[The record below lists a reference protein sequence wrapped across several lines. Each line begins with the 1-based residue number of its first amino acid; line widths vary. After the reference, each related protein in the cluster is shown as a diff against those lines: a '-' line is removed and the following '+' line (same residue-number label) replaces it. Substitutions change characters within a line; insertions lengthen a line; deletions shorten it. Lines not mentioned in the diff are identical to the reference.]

1 MAKPL
6 KAKATLSSVEEFL
19 YELGPVRGETITFK
33 GIEFQVTKF
42 ERARPGHNGPTLEI
56 NFEYPGSKSALNRF
70 KAAIFKELFEYFNKI
85 DLQTKDYGPYKALYI
100 LADRAYVYLEPKN
113 TSGKGKGTVP
123 ANIHEK
129 GTTIVFTRALSRKK
143 PFKTEEDLITDKEI
157 QKELKK
163 IFGTKYG
170 HRLPD
175 WLHSFY
181 EQQRAALIEYSGP
194 EWEEFVYGNGSFV
207 DFFEK
212 HMDKL
217 HRDLDPEVKVGRY
230 EKWNPSDIWA
240 VKKGKMQ
247 EIKNKLR
254 SQIGKQTVLLELNAT
269 LVNLMEE
276 NELVGISLKKI
287 AEKSSGNIKLYN
299 VDTSDKLR
307 ALKSYAHI
315 ELYGMNDISFEPD
328 NILILKSVTTYIRI
342 GPGGKYFIDITRS
355 GKNLSFNSQIRGT
368 AAQGGQAPIDL
379 VVKMLKGNTFNKNN
393 IAYPQDADSFEKDKD
408 KYEKMYKVVSK
419 YASSRSQKMNVN
431 DWMQGLMD
439 LYRRDSRDA
448 IVTLMQL
455 SFWHDAL
462 INHANNPE
470 FWTDLLYYGM
480 KVTSKG
486 LFAPHAKIS

>member
-6 KAKATLSSVEEFL
+6 KPKATLSSVEDFL
-19 YELGPVRGETITFK
+19 YELGPVKGDTITFK
-33 GIEFQVTKF
+33 GIQFEVSKF
-42 ERARPGHNGPTLEI
+42 ERKRPPTLEI
-56 NFEYPGSKSALNRF
+56 SFEYPGSKSALNSF
-70 KAAIFKELFEYFNKI
+70 KSAIFKAVRGHFGTV
-85 DLQTKDYGPYKALYI
+85 DVQTKKYGSYEALYI
-100 LADRAYVYLEPKN
+100 LSDKAFLYLEPQN
-113 TSGKGKGTVP
+113 ISGKGTGTVP

-129 GTTIVFTRALSRKK
+129 GTAIVFTRALSSKK
-143 PFKTEEDLITDKEI
+143 PFKSEDDLKNDAKMQT
-157 QKELKK
+157 ELKK

-170 HRLPD
+170 HRLSD

-194 EWEEFVYGNGSFV
+194 QWEEFVYGNGSFV

-217 HRDLDPEVKVGRY
+217 HRDLEPEVKVGRY

-240 VKKGKMQ
+240 VKRGKME
-247 EIKNKLR
+247 EIKTMLKKE
-254 SQIGKQTVLLELNAT
+254 IGKQTVLVELNAI
-269 LVNLMEE
+269 LVNLMED
-276 NELVGISLKKI
+276 NDLVGISLKKI
-287 AEKSSGNIKLYN
+287 DAKSSGNIKLYN
-299 VDTSDKLR
+299 VDTSDKLK

-315 ELYGMNDISFEPD
+315 ELYDMNDISFEPD

-342 GPGGKYFIDITRS
+342 GPGGKYFIDVTRS

-379 VVKMLKGNTFNKNN
+379 VVKMLNGNTFNKNN
-393 IAYPQDADSFEKDKD
+393 SAYPQDVDSFEKEVGDYK
-408 KYEKMYKVVSK
+408 KMYKVVSK
-419 YASSRSQKMNVN
+419 YASSNSQKMNIDSWIDGVKN
-431 DWMQGLMD
+431 
-439 LYRRDSRDA
+439 LYKKDSRNA

-462 INHANNPE
+462 MNHAKNPE

-486 LFAPHAKIS
+486 MFAPHAKIS

>member
-6 KAKATLSSVEEFL
+6 KPKATLSSVEDFL
-19 YELGPVRGETITFK
+19 YELGPVRGDTITFK
-33 GIEFQVTKF
+33 GIQFQVSKF
-42 ERARPGHNGPTLEI
+42 ERKRPATLEI
-56 NFEYPGSKSALNRF
+56 NFEYPGSKSALNAF
-70 KAAIFKELFEYFNKI
+70 KASIFKELLGHFDKV
-85 DLQTKDYGPYKALYI
+85 DLQKRDFGAYKALYI
-100 LADRAYVYLEPKN
+100 LADKAFLYFEPKN
-113 TSGKGKGTVP
+113 TSGKGTGTVP

-129 GTTIVFTRALSRKK
+129 GTAAVFSKALSSRQ
-143 PFKTEEDLITDKEI
+143 PFKSEDDLIKDDQM

-170 HRLPD
+170 HRLSD

-194 EWEEFVYGNGSFV
+194 QWEEFVYGNGSFV

-247 EIKNKLR
+247 EIKKKLT
-254 SQIGKQTVLLELNAT
+254 SQIGKQTVLLELNAM
-269 LVNLMEE
+269 LVNLMED
-276 NELVGISLKKI
+276 NDLVGISLKKI

-299 VDTSDKLR
+299 VDTSDKLK

-315 ELYGMNDISFEPD
+315 ELYDMNDISFEPD

-379 VVKMLKGNTFNKNN
+379 VLKMLNGNTFDKSNT
-393 IAYPQDADSFEKDKD
+393 AYPQDAYSFAEDVS
-408 KYEKMYKVVSK
+408 KYEKMYKVVSR
-419 YASSRSQKMNVN
+419 YASSGSQKMKID
-431 DWMQGLMD
+431 DWVEGVKT
-439 LYRRDSRDA
+439 LYKTDSRNA

-462 INHANNPE
+462 KNHANNAE

-486 LFAPHAKIS
+486 MFAPHAKIS

>member
-6 KAKATLSSVEEFL
+6 KPKATLSSVEDFL
-19 YELGPVRGETITFK
+19 YELGPVRGDTITFK
-33 GIEFQVTKF
+33 GIQFQVSKF
-42 ERARPGHNGPTLEI
+42 ERKRPATLEI
-56 NFEYPGSKSALNRF
+56 NFEYPGSKSALNAF
-70 KAAIFKELFEYFNKI
+70 KASIFKELLGHFDKV
-85 DLQTKDYGPYKALYI
+85 DLQKRDFGAYKALYI
-100 LADRAYVYLEPKN
+100 LADKAFLYFEPKN
-113 TSGKGKGTVP
+113 TSGKGTGTVP

-129 GTTIVFTRALSRKK
+129 GTAAVFSKALSSRQ
-143 PFKTEEDLITDKEI
+143 PFKSEDDLIKDDQM

-194 EWEEFVYGNGSFV
+194 QWEEFVYGNGSFV

-240 VKKGKMQ
+240 VKKGKME
-247 EIKNKLR
+247 EIKNKLK
-254 SQIGKQTVLLELNAT
+254 SQIGKQTVLVELNAM
-269 LVNLMEE
+269 LVNLMED
-276 NELVGISLKKI
+276 NDLVGISLKKI
-287 AEKSSGNIKLYN
+287 DAKSSGSIKLFN

-307 ALKSYAHI
+307 ALKSYAHV
-315 ELYGMNDISFEPD
+315 ELYDMDDISFEPD
-328 NILILKSVTTYIRI
+328 NILILKSVTTYVRI
-342 GPGGKYFIDITRS
+342 GPGSKYFIDITRS
-355 GKNLSFNSQIRGT
+355 GKNLSFNSQIKGT

-379 VVKMLKGNTFNKNN
+379 VVKMVGGNNFNKSNT
-393 IAYPQDADSFEKDKD
+393 AYPQDADSFEKDVS

-419 YASSRSQKMNVN
+419 YASSRSQKMSIN
-431 DWMQGLMD
+431 DWVEGVKGL
-439 LYRRDSRDA
+439 YEKDSRNA

-462 INHANNPE
+462 TNHANDPE

>member
-6 KAKATLSSVEEFL
+6 KPKSTVDTVEDFL
-19 YELGPVRGETITFK
+19 YELGPVRGEKVTFK
-33 GIEFQVTKF
+33 GIEFEVAKSQRKN
-42 ERARPGHNGPTLEI
+42 PPTLEI
-56 NFEYPGSKSALNRF
+56 IFEYPGSKSALNTF
-70 KAAIFKELFEYFNKI
+70 KAAIFKAVRGYFGSVDVQVRKYGSYEALKI
-85 DLQTKDYGPYKALYI
+85 LSDGSFLY
-100 LADRAYVYLEPKN
+100 LAPQN
-113 TSGKGKGTVP
+113 ISGKAKGTVP
-123 ANIHEK
+123 PQIHER
-129 GTTIVFTRALSRKK
+129 GTAAVFTRALSSKK
-143 PFKTEEDLITDKEI
+143 PFTSEDDLIKDADI

-163 IFGTKYG
+163 IFGAKYG

-194 EWEEFVYGNGSFV
+194 QWEEFVYGNGSFV

-240 VKKGKMQ
+240 VKRGKME
-247 EIKNKLR
+247 EIKNKLK
-254 SQIGKQTVLLELNAT
+254 SQIGKQTVLVELNAM
-269 LVNLMEE
+269 LVNLMED
-276 NELVGISLKKI
+276 NDLVGISLKKI
-287 AEKSSGNIKLYN
+287 DAKSSGKIKLFN
-299 VDTSDKLR
+299 VDTSDKLK

-315 ELYGMNDISFEPD
+315 ELYDMSDISFEPD

-355 GKNLSFNSQIRGT
+355 GKNLSVNSQIRGT

-379 VVKMLKGNTFNKNN
+379 VVKMLNGNTFNKNN
-393 IAYPQDADSFEKDKD
+393 SAYPQDADSFEKKAGD
-408 KYEKMYKVVSK
+408 YEKMYKVVSK
-419 YASSRSQKMNVN
+419 YASSQSQKLKFN
-431 DWMQGLMD
+431 DWKERLVN
-439 LYRRDSRDA
+439 LYDKDSRNA

-455 SFWHDAL
+455 SFWNDAL
-462 INHANNPE
+462 LKHAKDPE

-486 LFAPHAKIS
+486 MFAPHAKIS

>member
-1 MAKPL
+1 MRKPL
-6 KAKATLSSVEEFL
+6 KAKATLSSVEDFL

-33 GIEFQVTKF
+33 GTEFQVTKF

-56 NFEYPGSKSALNRF
+56 NFEYPGSKAALNRF
-70 KAAIFKELFEYFNKI
+70 KAAIFKELFEYFNDT
-85 DLQTKDYGPYKALYI
+85 DLQKRDYGAYKALYI
-100 LADRAYVYLEPKN
+100 LADNAYVYLEPKN

-129 GTTIVFTRALSRKK
+129 GTATVFTRALSSKK
-143 PFKTEEDLITDKEI
+143 PFKTEEDLITDKQI

-163 IFGTKYG
+163 IFGSKYG

-194 EWEEFVYGNGSFV
+194 QWEEFVYGNGSFV

-247 EIKNKLR
+247 EIKNKLK
-254 SQIGKQTVLLELNAT
+254 SQIGKQMVLVELNAI
-269 LVNLMEE
+269 LVNLMED
-276 NELVGISLKKI
+276 NDLVGISLKKI
-287 AEKSSGNIKLYN
+287 AAKSSGNIKLFN

-315 ELYGMNDISFEPD
+315 ELYDMSDISFEPD

-342 GPGGKYFIDITRS
+342 GPGGKYFVDITRS
-355 GKNLSFNSQIRGT
+355 GKNLSFNSQIKGT

-379 VVKMLKGNTFNKNN
+379 VVRMLNGNTFDKSNS
-393 IAYPQDADSFEKDKD
+393 AYPQDAAAFANDAN

-419 YASSRSQKMNVN
+419 YASSRSQKMKVD
-431 DWMQGLMD
+431 DWMQGMMD
-439 LYRRDSRDA
+439 LYGRDSRDA

-455 SFWHDAL
+455 SFWHDAVL
-462 INHANNPE
+462 KHANNPE

-486 LFAPHAKIS
+486 SFAPHAKIS

>member
-6 KAKATLSSVEEFL
+6 KPKATLSSVEDFL
-19 YELGPVRGETITFK
+19 YELGPVRGDTITFQ
-33 GIEFQVTKF
+33 GIGFQVTKF
-42 ERARPGHNGPTLEI
+42 ERKRPPTLEI
-56 NFEYPGSKSALNRF
+56 NFDYPGSKVALNKF
-70 KAAIFKELFEYFNKI
+70 KGAIFKAVKGYFGSI
-85 DLQTKDYGPYKALYI
+85 DVQTKKYGSYEALYI
-100 LADRAYVYLEPKN
+100 LADKAYLYLEPQN
-113 TSGKGKGTVP
+113 ISGKGKGTVP

-129 GTTIVFTRALSRKK
+129 GTATVFSRALSSKK
-143 PFKTEEDLITDKEI
+143 PFKSEDDLKNDAKMQT
-157 QKELKK
+157 ELKK

-194 EWEEFVYGNGSFV
+194 QWEEFVYGNGSFV

-217 HRDLDPEVKVGRY
+217 HRDLEPEVKVGRY

-247 EIKNKLR
+247 KIKDKLK
-254 SQIGKQTVLLELNAT
+254 SQIGKQTVLLELNAILIT
-269 LVNLMEE
+269 LMEDDD
-276 NELVGISLKKI
+276 LVGISLKKI
-287 AEKSSGNIKLYN
+287 DTKSSGNIKLYN
-299 VDTSDKLR
+299 VDTSDKLT
-307 ALKSYAHI
+307 ALKSYARI
-315 ELYGMNDISFEPD
+315 ELYDMDDISFEPD
-328 NILILKSVTTYIRI
+328 NILTLKSVTTYIRI

-379 VVKMLKGNTFNKNN
+379 VVKMLNGDTFNKNN
-393 IAYPQDADSFEKDKD
+393 SAYPQDADSFEKKVGE
-408 KYEKMYKVVSK
+408 YEKMYKEVSK
-419 YASSRSQKMNVN
+419 HASSRSQKMNIN
-431 DWMQGLMD
+431 DWIEGMKN
-439 LYRRDSRDA
+439 LYKKDSRNA

-455 SFWHDAL
+455 SFWNDAL
-462 INHANNPE
+462 LKHEEDPE

-486 LFAPHAKIS
+486 MFAPHAKIS

>member
-6 KAKATLSSVEEFL
+6 KPKATLSSVEDFL
-19 YELGPVRGETITFK
+19 YELGPVRGDTITFQ
-33 GIEFQVTKF
+33 GIDFQVTKF
-42 ERARPGHNGPTLEI
+42 ERKRPATLEI
-56 NFEYPGSKSALNRF
+56 NFDYPGSKSLLNKF
-70 KAAIFKELFEYFNKI
+70 KGAIFKAVKGNFGSV
-85 DLQTKDYGPYKALYI
+85 DVQTRKYGSYDALYI
-100 LADRAYVYLEPKN
+100 LSDRAFLYLEPKN
-113 TSGKGKGTVP
+113 TSGLAKGTVP
-123 ANIHEK
+123 PQIHER
-129 GTTIVFTRALSRKK
+129 GTATVFTRALSSKR
-143 PFKTEEDLITDKEI
+143 PFKTEDDLIKDAQM

-170 HRLPD
+170 HRLSD

-194 EWEEFVYGNGSFV
+194 QWEEFVYGNGSFV

-247 EIKNKLR
+247 EIKNKLK
-254 SQIGKQTVLLELNAT
+254 SQIGKQMVLVELNAI
-269 LVNLMEE
+269 LVNLMED
-276 NELVGISLKKI
+276 NDLVGISLKKI
-287 AEKSSGNIKLYN
+287 AAKSSGNIKLFN

-315 ELYGMNDISFEPD
+315 ELYDMNEISFEPD

-355 GKNLSFNSQIRGT
+355 GKNLSFNSQIKGT

-379 VVKMLKGNTFNKNN
+379 VVKMLNGNTFNKSN
-393 IAYPQDADSFEKDKD
+393 ILYPQDADSFEKDKD

-431 DWMQGLMD
+431 DWIQGLMD

-455 SFWHDAL
+455 SFWHDAI

>member
-6 KAKATLSSVEEFL
+6 KPKATLSSVEDFL
-19 YELGPVRGETITFK
+19 YELGPVRGDTITFQ
-33 GIEFQVTKF
+33 GIDFQVTKF
-42 ERARPGHNGPTLEI
+42 ERKRPATLEI
-56 NFEYPGSKSALNRF
+56 NFDYPGSKSLLNKF
-70 KAAIFKELFEYFNKI
+70 KGAIFKAVKGNFGSV
-85 DLQTKDYGPYKALYI
+85 DVQTRKYGSYDALYI
-100 LADRAYVYLEPKN
+100 LSDRAFLYLEPKN
-113 TSGKGKGTVP
+113 TSGLAKGTVP
-123 ANIHEK
+123 PQIHER
-129 GTTIVFTRALSRKK
+129 GTATVFTRALSSKQ
-143 PFKTEEDLITDKEI
+143 PFKTEDDLIKDAQM

-170 HRLPD
+170 HRLSD

-194 EWEEFVYGNGSFV
+194 QWEEFVYGNGSFV

-240 VKKGKMQ
+240 VKKGKME
-247 EIKNKLR
+247 EIKNKLK
-254 SQIGKQTVLLELNAT
+254 SQIGKQTVLVELNAM
-269 LVNLMEE
+269 LVNLME
-276 NELVGISLKKI
+276 NNDLVGISLKKI
-287 AEKSSGNIKLYN
+287 DAKSSGSIKLFN

-307 ALKSYAHI
+307 ALKSYAHV
-315 ELYGMNDISFEPD
+315 ELYGMDDISFEPD
-328 NILILKSVTTYIRI
+328 NILILKSVTTYVRI
-342 GPGGKYFIDITRS
+342 GPGSKYFIDITRS
-355 GKNLSFNSQIRGT
+355 GKNLSFNSQIKGT

-379 VVKMLKGNTFNKNN
+379 VVKMVGGNNFNKSNT
-393 IAYPQDADSFEKDKD
+393 AYPQDADSFEKDVS

-419 YASSRSQKMNVN
+419 YASSRSQKMSIN
-431 DWMQGLMD
+431 DWVEGVKGL
-439 LYRRDSRDA
+439 YKKDSRNA

-462 INHANNPE
+462 TNHANDPE

>member
-6 KAKATLSSVEEFL
+6 KPKATLSSVEDFL
-19 YELGPVRGETITFK
+19 YELGPVKGDTITFK
-33 GIEFQVTKF
+33 GIQFEVSKF
-42 ERARPGHNGPTLEI
+42 ERKRPPTLEI
-56 NFEYPGSKSALNRF
+56 SFEYPGSKSALNTF
-70 KAAIFKELFEYFNKI
+70 KSAIFKAVRGHFGTTDIQERP
-85 DLQTKDYGPYKALYI
+85 YGQYKALKI
-100 LADRAYVYLEPKN
+100 LSDGSFLYLEPQN
-113 TSGKGKGTVP
+113 ISGKGKGTVP

-129 GTTIVFTRALSRKK
+129 GTATVFTRALSSKK
-143 PFKTEEDLITDKEI
+143 PFKSEDDLKNDAKMQTD
-157 QKELKK
+157 LKK

-194 EWEEFVYGNGSFV
+194 QWEEFVYGNGSFV

-240 VKKGKMQ
+240 VKKGKMK
-247 EIKNKLR
+247 EIKDKLK
-254 SQIGKQTVLLELNAT
+254 SQIGKQTVLLELNAILIT
-269 LVNLMEE
+269 LMED
-276 NELVGISLKKI
+276 NDLVGISLKKI
-287 AEKSSGNIKLYN
+287 DAKSSGNIKLFN
-299 VDTSDKLR
+299 VDTSDKLK
-307 ALKSYAHI
+307 ALESYAHI
-315 ELYGMNDISFEPD
+315 ELYDMSDISFEPD
-328 NILILKSVTTYIRI
+328 NILTLKSVTTYIRI

-379 VVKMLKGNTFNKNN
+379 VVKMLNGDTFNKNN
-393 IAYPQDADSFEKDKD
+393 SAYPQDADSFEKKVDD
-408 KYEKMYKVVSK
+408 YEEMYKVVSK
-419 YASSRSQKMNVN
+419 QASSQSQKLKFD
-431 DWMQGLMD
+431 DWKQRLIN
-439 LYRRDSRDA
+439 LYGKDSRNA

-455 SFWHDAL
+455 SFWHDA
-462 INHANNPE
+462 IKNHENNAE

-486 LFAPHAKIS
+486 MFAPHAKIS

>member
-6 KAKATLSSVEEFL
+6 KPKSTIDTVEDFL
-19 YELGPVRGETITFK
+19 YELGPVRGEKVTFK
-33 GIEFQVTKF
+33 GIEFEVAKSQRKN
-42 ERARPGHNGPTLEI
+42 PPTLEI
-56 NFEYPGSKSALNRF
+56 IFEYPGSKSALNTF
-70 KAAIFKELFEYFNKI
+70 KAAIFKAVRGYFGSVDVQVRKYGSYEALKI
-85 DLQTKDYGPYKALYI
+85 LSDGSFLY
-100 LADRAYVYLEPKN
+100 LAPQN
-113 TSGKGKGTVP
+113 ISGKAKGTVP
-123 ANIHEK
+123 PQIHER
-129 GTTIVFTRALSRKK
+129 GTAAVFTRALSSKK
-143 PFKTEEDLITDKEI
+143 PFTSEDDLIKDADI

-163 IFGTKYG
+163 IFGAKYG

-194 EWEEFVYGNGSFV
+194 QWEEFVYGNGSFV

-240 VKKGKMQ
+240 VKRGKME
-247 EIKNKLR
+247 EIKNKLK
-254 SQIGKQTVLLELNAT
+254 SQIGKQTVLVELNAM
-269 LVNLMEE
+269 LVNLMED
-276 NELVGISLKKI
+276 NDLVGISLKKI
-287 AEKSSGNIKLYN
+287 DAKSSGKIKLFN
-299 VDTSDKLR
+299 VDTSDKLK

-315 ELYGMNDISFEPD
+315 ELYDMSDISFEPD

-355 GKNLSFNSQIRGT
+355 GKNLSVNSQIRGT

-379 VVKMLKGNTFNKNN
+379 VVKMLNGNTFNKNN
-393 IAYPQDADSFEKDKD
+393 SAYPQDADSFEKKAGD
-408 KYEKMYKVVSK
+408 YEKMYKVVSK
-419 YASSRSQKMNVN
+419 YASSQSQKLKFN
-431 DWMQGLMD
+431 DWKERLVN
-439 LYRRDSRDA
+439 LYDKDSRNA

-455 SFWHDAL
+455 SFWNDAL
-462 INHANNPE
+462 LKHAKDPE

-486 LFAPHAKIS
+486 MFAPHAKIS

>member
-6 KAKATLSSVEEFL
+6 KPKSTIDTVEDFL
-19 YELGPVRGETITFK
+19 YELGPVRGEKVTFK
-33 GIEFQVTKF
+33 GIEFEVAKSQRKN
-42 ERARPGHNGPTLEI
+42 PPTLEI
-56 NFEYPGSKSALNRF
+56 IFEYPGSKSALNTF
-70 KAAIFKELFEYFNKI
+70 KAAIFKAVRGYFGSVDVQVRKYGSYEALKI
-85 DLQTKDYGPYKALYI
+85 ISDGSFLY
-100 LADRAYVYLEPKN
+100 LAPQN
-113 TSGKGKGTVP
+113 ISGKAKGTVP
-123 ANIHEK
+123 AQIHER
-129 GTTIVFTRALSRKK
+129 GTAAVFTRALSSKK
-143 PFKTEEDLITDKEI
+143 PFTSEDDLIKDADI

-163 IFGTKYG
+163 IFGAKYG

-194 EWEEFVYGNGSFV
+194 QWEEFVYGNGSFV

-247 EIKNKLR
+247 EIKNKLK
-254 SQIGKQTVLLELNAT
+254 SQIGKQTVLVELNAM
-269 LVNLMEE
+269 LVNLMED
-276 NELVGISLKKI
+276 NDLVGISLKKI
-287 AEKSSGNIKLYN
+287 DAKSSGKIKLFN
-299 VDTSDKLR
+299 VDTSDKLK

-315 ELYGMNDISFEPD
+315 ELYDMSDISFEPD

-355 GKNLSFNSQIRGT
+355 GKNLSVNSQIRGT

-379 VVKMLKGNTFNKNN
+379 VVKMLNGDTFNKNN
-393 IAYPQDADSFEKDKD
+393 SAYPQDADSFEKKSGD
-408 KYEKMYKVVSK
+408 YEKMYKVVSK
-419 YASSRSQKMNVN
+419 YASSQSQKLKFN
-431 DWMQGLMD
+431 DWKERLVN
-439 LYRRDSRDA
+439 LYDKDSRNA

-455 SFWHDAL
+455 SFWNDAL
-462 INHANNPE
+462 LKHAKDPE

-486 LFAPHAKIS
+486 MFAPHAKIS

>member
-6 KAKATLSSVEEFL
+6 KPKSTIDTVEDFL
-19 YELGPVRGETITFK
+19 YELGPVRGERVTFK
-33 GIEFQVTKF
+33 GIEFEVAKSQRKN
-42 ERARPGHNGPTLEI
+42 PPTLEI
-56 NFEYPGSKSALNRF
+56 SFEYPGSKSALNSF
-70 KAAIFKELFEYFNKI
+70 KSAIFKAVRGHFGTTDIQERL
-85 DLQTKDYGPYKALYI
+85 YGQYKALKI
-100 LADRAYVYLEPKN
+100 LSDGSFLYLEPQN
-113 TSGKGKGTVP
+113 ISGKGKGTVP
-123 ANIHEK
+123 AQIHEK
-129 GTTIVFTRALSRKK
+129 GTATVFTRALSSKK
-143 PFKTEEDLITDKEI
+143 PFRSEDDLKNDAKM
-157 QKELKK
+157 QSELKK

-194 EWEEFVYGNGSFV
+194 QWEEFVYGNGSFV

-247 EIKNKLR
+247 EIKDKLK
-254 SQIGKQTVLLELNAT
+254 SEMGKQTVLVKLNAI
-269 LVNLMEE
+269 LVNLMED
-276 NELVGISLKKI
+276 NDLVGISLKKI
-287 AEKSSGNIKLYN
+287 DAKSSGKIKLFN
-299 VDTSDKLR
+299 VDTSDKLK

-315 ELYGMNDISFEPD
+315 ELYDMNDISFEPD

-379 VVKMLKGNTFNKNN
+379 VVKMLNGNTFDKNN
-393 IAYPQDADSFEKDKD
+393 SAYPQDVDSFEKKVGDYK
-408 KYEKMYKVVSK
+408 EMYKVVSK
-419 YASSRSQKMNVN
+419 YASSRSQKMNI
-431 DWMQGLMD
+431 DSWIEGMKD
-439 LYRRDSRDA
+439 LYKKDSRNA

-455 SFWHDAL
+455 SFWNDAL
-462 INHANNPE
+462 KKYANNAE

-486 LFAPHAKIS
+486 MFAPHAKIS

>member
-6 KAKATLSSVEEFL
+6 KPKATLSSVEDFL
-19 YELGPVRGETITFK
+19 YELGPVRGDTITFQ
-33 GIEFQVTKF
+33 GINFQVTKF
-42 ERARPGHNGPTLEI
+42 ERKRPPTLEI
-56 NFEYPGSKSALNRF
+56 SFEYPGSKSALNKF
-70 KAAIFKELFEYFNKI
+70 KGALFKEVFGHFGNVNVQKRKYPPMS
-85 DLQTKDYGPYKALYI
+85 GPYDSLYI
-100 LADRAYVYLEPKN
+100 LADNAFVYLEPKE
-113 TSGKGKGTVP
+113 TFGAKGTVP
-123 ANIHEK
+123 AQIHEK
-129 GTTIVFTRALSRKK
+129 GTSTVFTRALSSKK
-143 PFKTEEDLITDKEI
+143 PFKSEDDLKNDAKMQT
-157 QKELKK
+157 ELKK

-170 HRLPD
+170 HRLSD

-194 EWEEFVYGNGSFV
+194 QWEEFVYGNGSFV

-217 HRDLDPEVKVGRY
+217 HRDLEPKVKVGRY

-240 VKKGKMQ
+240 VKRGKME
-247 EIKNKLR
+247 EIKTMLKKE
-254 SQIGKQTVLLELNAT
+254 IGKQTVLVKLNAI
-269 LVNLMEE
+269 LVNLMED
-276 NELVGISLKKI
+276 NDLVGISLKKI
-287 AEKSSGNIKLYN
+287 DAKSSGKIKLFN
-299 VDTSDKLR
+299 VDTSDKLK

-315 ELYGMNDISFEPD
+315 ELYDMSDISFEPD

-379 VVKMLKGNTFNKNN
+379 VVKMLNGDTFNKNN
-393 IAYPQDADSFEKDKD
+393 SAYPQDADSFEKKVDD
-408 KYEKMYKVVSK
+408 YEKMYKVVSK
-419 YASSRSQKMNVN
+419 RASSQSQKLKFD
-431 DWMQGLMD
+431 DWKQRLIN
-439 LYRRDSRDA
+439 LYGKDSRNA

-455 SFWHDAL
+455 SFWHDA
-462 INHANNPE
+462 IKNHANNAE

-486 LFAPHAKIS
+486 MFAPHAKIS

>member
-6 KAKATLSSVEEFL
+6 KPKSTIDTVEDFL
-19 YELGPVRGETITFK
+19 YELGPVRGEKVTFK
-33 GIEFQVTKF
+33 GIEFEVAKSQRKN
-42 ERARPGHNGPTLEI
+42 PPTLEI
-56 NFEYPGSKSALNRF
+56 IFEYPGSKSALNTF
-70 KAAIFKELFEYFNKI
+70 KAAIFKAVRGYFGSVDVQVRKYGSYEALKI
-85 DLQTKDYGPYKALYI
+85 ISDGSFLY
-100 LADRAYVYLEPKN
+100 LAPQN
-113 TSGKGKGTVP
+113 ISGKAKGTVP
-123 ANIHEK
+123 PQIHER
-129 GTTIVFTRALSRKK
+129 GTAAVFTRALSSKK
-143 PFKTEEDLITDKEI
+143 PFTSEDDLIKDADI

-163 IFGTKYG
+163 IFGAKYG

-194 EWEEFVYGNGSFV
+194 QWEEFVYGNGSFV

-240 VKKGKMQ
+240 VKRGKME
-247 EIKNKLR
+247 EIKNKLK
-254 SQIGKQTVLLELNAT
+254 SQIGKQTVLVELNAM
-269 LVNLMEE
+269 LVNLMED
-276 NELVGISLKKI
+276 NDLVGISLKKI
-287 AEKSSGNIKLYN
+287 DAKSSGKIKLFN
-299 VDTSDKLR
+299 VDTSDKLK

-315 ELYGMNDISFEPD
+315 ELYDMSDISFEPD

-355 GKNLSFNSQIRGT
+355 GKNLSVNSQIRGT

-379 VVKMLKGNTFNKNN
+379 VVKMLNGNTFNKNN
-393 IAYPQDADSFEKDKD
+393 SAYPQDADSFEKKAGD
-408 KYEKMYKVVSK
+408 YEKMYKVVSK
-419 YASSRSQKMNVN
+419 YASSQSQKLKFN
-431 DWMQGLMD
+431 DWKERLVN
-439 LYRRDSRDA
+439 LYDKDSRNA

-455 SFWHDAL
+455 SFWNDAL
-462 INHANNPE
+462 LKHAKDPE

-486 LFAPHAKIS
+486 MFAPHAKIS

>member
-6 KAKATLSSVEEFL
+6 KAKATLSSVEDFL
-19 YELGPVRGETITFK
+19 YELGPVRGDTITFK
-33 GIEFQVTKF
+33 GIKFEVSKF
-42 ERARPGHNGPTLEI
+42 ERRRPGHNGPTLEI
-56 NFEYPGSKSALNRF
+56 NFEYPGSKTALNAF
-70 KAAIFKELFEYFNKI
+70 KGALFKEMFGHFNKI
-85 DLQTKDYGPYKALYI
+85 DLQKKKYGSYEALYI
-100 LADRAYVYLEPKN
+100 LADGAYLYLEPKN
-113 TSGKGKGTVP
+113 TSGLAKGTVP
-123 ANIHEK
+123 PQIHEK
-129 GTTIVFTRALSRKK
+129 GTAVVFSRALSSKK
-143 PFKTEEDLITDKEI
+143 PFSTEEDLIMDTAI

-194 EWEEFVYGNGSFV
+194 QWEEFVYGNGSFV

-240 VKKGKMQ
+240 VKNGKMQ
-247 EIKNKLR
+247 QIKDKLK
-254 SQIGKQTVLLELNAT
+254 SEIGKQTVLWELNAILIT
-269 LVNLMEE
+269 LLEDND
-276 NELVGISLKKI
+276 LVGISLKKI
-287 AEKSSGNIKLYN
+287 DAKSSGNIKLYN

-315 ELYGMNDISFEPD
+315 ELYDMSDISFEPD

-379 VVKMLKGNTFNKNN
+379 VVKMLNGNTFDKNN
-393 IAYPQDADSFEKDKD
+393 SAYPQDAESFEKKVSDYK
-408 KYEKMYKVVSK
+408 EMYKVVSK
-419 YASSRSQKMNVN
+419 YASSRSQKMNIDSWIEDVKN
-431 DWMQGLMD
+431 
-439 LYRRDSRDA
+439 LYNKDSRNA

-462 INHANNPE
+462 KNHAKNPE

-486 LFAPHAKIS
+486 MFAPHAKIS

>member
-1 MAKPL
+1 MVKPL
-6 KAKATLSSVEEFL
+6 KPKATLSSVEDFL
-19 YELGPVRGETITFK
+19 YELGPVRGDTITFK
-33 GIEFQVTKF
+33 GIQFQVSKF
-42 ERARPGHNGPTLEI
+42 ERKRPATLEI
-56 NFEYPGSKSALNRF
+56 NFEYPGSKSALNAF
-70 KAAIFKELFEYFNKI
+70 KASIFKELLGHFDKV
-85 DLQTKDYGPYKALYI
+85 DLQKRDFGAYKALYI
-100 LADRAYVYLEPKN
+100 LADQAYLYLEPQN
-113 TSGKGKGTVP
+113 ISGKGTGTVP

-129 GTTIVFTRALSRKK
+129 GTATVFTRALSSKK
-143 PFKTEEDLITDKEI
+143 PFKSEDDLKNDAKMQTD
-157 QKELKK
+157 LKK

-170 HRLPD
+170 HRLSD

-194 EWEEFVYGNGSFV
+194 QWEEFVYGNGSFV

-240 VKKGKMQ
+240 VKRGKME
-247 EIKNKLR
+247 EIKNKLK
-254 SQIGKQTVLLELNAT
+254 SQIGKQTVLVELNAM
-269 LVNLMEE
+269 LVNLME
-276 NELVGISLKKI
+276 NNDLVGISLKKI
-287 AEKSSGNIKLYN
+287 DAKSSGSIKLFN

-307 ALKSYAHI
+307 ALKSYAHV
-315 ELYGMNDISFEPD
+315 ELYDMNDISFEPD
-328 NILILKSVTTYIRI
+328 NILTLKSVTTYIRI

-379 VVKMLKGNTFNKNN
+379 VVKMLNGDTFNKNN
-393 IAYPQDADSFEKDKD
+393 SAYPQDADSFEKDVST
-408 KYEKMYKVVSK
+408 YEKMYKVVSK
-419 YASSRSQKMNVN
+419 YASSRSQKMSIN
-431 DWMQGLMD
+431 DWVEGVKGL
-439 LYRRDSRDA
+439 YERDSRNA

-462 INHANNPE
+462 TNHANDPE

>member
-6 KAKATLSSVEEFL
+6 KPKATLSSVEDFL
-19 YELGPVRGETITFK
+19 YELGPVRGDTITFQ
-33 GIEFQVTKF
+33 GINFQVTKF
-42 ERARPGHNGPTLEI
+42 ERKKPPTLEI

-70 KAAIFKELFEYFNKI
+70 KGALFKEVFGYFGNVNVQKR
-85 DLQTKDYGPYKALYI
+85 KYPPMSGPYEALYI
-100 LADRAYVYLEPKN
+100 LADNAYVYLEPKN

-129 GTTIVFTRALSRKK
+129 GTATVFTRALSSKK
-143 PFKTEEDLITDKEI
+143 PFKSEDDLKNDVKMQTD
-157 QKELKK
+157 LKK
-163 IFGTKYG
+163 IFGAKYG

-194 EWEEFVYGNGSFV
+194 QWEEFVYGNGSFV

-247 EIKNKLR
+247 EIKNKLK
-254 SQIGKQTVLLELNAT
+254 SQIGKQMVLVELNAI
-269 LVNLMEE
+269 LVNLMED
-276 NELVGISLKKI
+276 NDLVGISLKKI
-287 AEKSSGNIKLYN
+287 AEKSSGKIKLYN

-315 ELYGMNDISFEPD
+315 ELYDMNDISFEPD

-355 GKNLSFNSQIRGT
+355 GKNLSFNSQIKGT

-379 VVKMLKGNTFNKNN
+379 VVKMLNGNTFNKSN
-393 IAYPQDADSFEKDKD
+393 ILYPQDADSFEKDKD

-431 DWMQGLMD
+431 DWIQGLMD

-455 SFWHDAL
+455 SFWHDAI